1 MVYSALIDKLFFSFQ
16 TILQWTTLYTNH
28 FIDVQVYL
36 QDKFSEIKLLIKGLY
51 TSWILKNFA
60 KLISTGF
67 GSISSPI
74 SIYKSTLLLKPQ
86 QNSTWLS
93 FWIFAN
99 YIGRRWYL
107 GIVLVC
113 IFKIISDVNHLF
125 KTCLMVLAFIFL

>member
-1 MVYSALIDKLFFSFQ
+1 MVYSVPIDKLFFSFQ

-28 FIDVQVYL
+28 FIDVQGYL
-36 QDKFSEIKLLIKGLY
+36 QDKFSEIKWLIKGLY
-51 TSWILKNFA
+51 ASWILKNFA

-67 GSISSPI
+67 RSISSSI

-86 QNSTWLS
+86 QNSAWLS

-113 IFKIISDVNHLF
+113 IFKIISDVNHLL
-125 KTCLMVLAFIFL
+125 KTCLMALPFIFL